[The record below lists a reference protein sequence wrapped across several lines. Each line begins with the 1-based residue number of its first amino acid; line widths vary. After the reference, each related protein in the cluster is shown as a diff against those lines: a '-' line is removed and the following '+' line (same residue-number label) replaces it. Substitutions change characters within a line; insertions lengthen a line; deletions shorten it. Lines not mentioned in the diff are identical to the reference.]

1 MFGVSSALNLDKN
14 RLKIKREINKN
25 VVGDFI
31 TDKSFDRYI
40 NQSYTNYEIKKGESQ
55 YSHRPGTSHDYSYS
69 STVLADCTG

>member
-31 TDKSFDRYI
+31 PDKSFDRYI
-40 NQSYTNYEIKKGESQ
+40 HQSYTN
-55 YSHRPGTSHDYSYS
+55 
-69 STVLADCTG
+69 